1 MLKLIDRWNYF
12 DALLK
17 FKNLL
22 EFYDNELG
30 IRTNKQVQMLL
41 DCIIENLDAFIECP
55 ELMNFKLIK
64 NNKGK
69 TIRIQVYKKGEDD
82 EKRLF

>member
-41 DCIIENLDAFIECP
+41 NCIINNLDDFIECP
-55 ELMNFKLIK
+55 ELMKFKQMK
-64 NNKGK
+64 NEKGK
-69 TIRIQVYKKGEDD
+69 MIGIQVYK
-82 EKRLF
+82 

>member
-1 MLKLIDRWNYF
+1 MNSLYDRGIYF

-17 FKNLL
+17 FKNLIHS
-22 EFYDNELG
+22 YDNELG

-55 ELMNFKLIK
+55 ELMKFKEMK
-64 NNKGK
+64 NEKGK
-69 TIRIQVYKKGEDD
+69 MIGIQVYK
-82 EKRLF
+82 